1 MLTQDAIKAMERH
14 EKYIVL
20 GVIAS
25 YFAYGQTENID
36 WHYRS
41 APPLYFVADFVPV
54 AIDAY
59 VPELGTLSEDSLLA
73 LCETLISQLRKTQE
87 VA

>member
-1 MLTQDAIKAMERH
+1 MLTQNAIEAMERH

-25 YFAYGQTENID
+25 YFAYGQTEDTD

-59 VPELGTLSEDSLLA
+59 IPELDNLSEDSLLE
-73 LCETLISQLRKTQE
+73 LCQTLIDQLRQTE